1 MFVLNSVRVAVLA
14 ALSAQALADV
24 PVGGR
29 VLSLQSAALDQL
41 MSYAVALRLLDSQ
54 EKVEN
59 RKQALGLPEL
69 YVTVQDSVWSE
80 LISGKDIGDVRRA
93 GA

>member
-14 ALSAQALADV
+14 ALSAQALA
-24 PVGGR
+24 
-29 VLSLQSAALDQL
+29 
-41 MSYAVALRLLDSQ
+41 LRLLDSQ
-54 EKVEN
+54 EKVES

-80 LISGKDIGDVRRA
+80 LISGKDIGDMRRA